1 MSFFEKMIKI
11 NNKMHEREKV
21 EEAYYEE
28 ETTSNDQKDEIK
40 VDRSK
45 LKLAKFS
52 KTSSVS
58 NSRYNEEDKGWE

>member
-1 MSFFEKMIKI
+1 
-11 NNKMHEREKV
+11 MHEREKV